1 MQFATTSGTA
11 LAGSDFVSKSGTL
24 TWAAGDTSPKTFNVV
39 IKGDPTVDDPQEFL
53 FINLTNAVNATIVGS
68 APQASG
74 DILNGTTGIAISN
87 VTATEGNVG
96 TKTFNFTVSRTG
108 LTTGATSVKFATAN
122 GVTNPATAGSDYVG
136 KTGTITW
143 APNDTANKTVSIT
156 VNGDTTVE
164 KDETFF
170 VNLTNPVGGTIIH
183 GQGLGTILNDDTSIS
198 INNVSVTKGNSGTKT
213 LTFTVTRSGVSAGVP
228 VGAASVKF
236 ATANGTTNPATAGSD
251 YVAKTGT
258 ISWAANDT
266 AAKTISITINGDT
279 IVEKDE
285 TFFVNLSRQA
295 ARPSH
300 AGKGWAPSSTTT
312 PPRLPCKARPR
323 HWPAAPS
330 SPVRTPVSPAPATR
344 NSAAPGHPPR
354 SPTSRRRRRQRDADV
369 PLRQRVSRE
378 SPAECQRE
386 RHRCR
391 LGHVRADRLV

>member
-108 LTTGATSVKFATAN
+108 LATGATSVKFATAN

-213 LTFTVTRSGVSAGVP
+213 LTFTVTRSGVSPGVP

-285 TFFVNLSRQA
+285 TFFVNLSSASGATIARGQGLGTILNDDTAPVTLQGEA
-295 ARPSH
+295 ATL
-300 AGKGWAPSSTTT
+300 AGGTVVASSNTGFTGT
-312 PPRLPCKARPR
+312 GYAQFGGTG
-323 HWPAAPS
+323 S
-330 SPVRTPVSPAPATR
+330 SATFT
-344 NSAAPGHPPR
+344 NI
-354 SPTSRRRRRQRDADV
+354 TRRRRQRDADV